1 MPFNICRISIFS
13 AISIWLDHTVTKL
26 YLLYAVEAL
35 SIAPGLVAE
44 GKVLKNGKELSFAG
58 KSARKTSVPVSKFIF
73 SLNSGVQA
81 GKLV

>member
-44 GKVLKNGKELSFAG
+44 GKVLKNGKELSFVG
-58 KSARKTSVPVSKFIF
+58 KVGEEDQCTCVEIYFLFKFG
-73 SLNSGVQA
+73 SSGW
-81 GKLV
+81 

>member
-58 KSARKTSVPVSKFIF
+58 KVGEEDQCTCVEIYFLSKFG
-73 SLNSGVQA
+73 SSGW
-81 GKLV
+81 